1 MGRYEL
7 DDSGGPAKIHW
18 ALPRHLSAVS
28 QTVTARSRAGTTS
41 VLAPGAP
48 ESETLGPRGIRLA
61 TNSRQLP
68 TVFAVLAFVVGTF
81 LVFAQ
86 PPGQGLDETVH
97 FDRVWTLSQGDVVVA
112 VHRGEPGG
120 AIPQCVSQYLSRFS
134 SEASRKSPFAFS
146 GYWRQPTDC
155 SRAPFTSVGTASA
168 NSPISYAFSLVAV
181 VVLRSV
187 GASLPV
193 VFFGGRLA
201 TLLGFIAIF
210 YLAMRLTPV
219 GKQVLFVLGLLP
231 TTLLLASS
239 FSADPMTISLAALS
253 VALTLRCRLSPEASW
268 TTALGLLATLV
279 ALCLTKPT
287 LFIFAPLIL
296 MVPSTILDRFPRP
309 RLLRWTGFGLVLG
322 CAGLWYLV
330 VRHDVG
336 APFPLYGLNAPVQ
349 SRSIVDHPV
358 GYLKVLART
367 FFEGT
372 GENRWIPGFFFSIG
386 YYRTDNVYAP
396 VGIVIVGTLVLA
408 YAFQLQWGAKRI
420 VEQGTRL
427 LALLPIALIAIGV
440 LIIETSLYVYGTPL
454 GLPYTQAEGRY
465 FIPLTMLGLVTA
477 GILREPRLRPR
488 STRWILLGVLI
499 MLVWLILKVF
509 VHDYSL

>member
-1 MGRYEL
+1 
-7 DDSGGPAKIHW
+7 
-18 ALPRHLSAVS
+18 
-28 QTVTARSRAGTTS
+28 
-41 VLAPGAP
+41 
-48 ESETLGPRGIRLA
+48 
-61 TNSRQLP
+61 
-68 TVFAVLAFVVGTF
+68 VLAFVVGTF

-120 AIPQCVSQYLSRFS
+120 HVPTCVSDYLSRFS
-134 SEASRKSPFAFS
+134 SEASRKAPFAFS
-146 GYWRQPTDC
+146 QYWQQPADC
-155 SRAPFTSVGTASA
+155 SRAPFTTVGTAAA

-181 VVLRSV
+181 VVLRGV
-187 GASLPV
+187 GASVPV

-201 TLLGFIAIF
+201 SLLGFIAIF

-219 GKQVLFVLGLLP
+219 GKQVFFVLGLLP

-253 VALTLRCRLSPEASW
+253 VALTLRCRLSPRAGW

-296 MVPSTILDRFPRP
+296 LVPSTVLDRFHRP
-309 RLLRWTGFGLVLG
+309 ALVRWIAFGIVIG

-349 SRSIVDHPV
+349 SRSVIHHPL

-396 VGIVIVGTLVLA
+396 VGIVVVGTLVFA
-408 YAFQLQWGAKRI
+408 YAYQLQWGAKRL
-420 VEQGTRL
+420 VERGTRL
-427 LALLPIALIAIGV
+427 LALLPIALIAVGV
-440 LIIETSLYVYGTPL
+440 LIVETSLYIYGTPV

-465 FIPLTMLGLVTA
+465 FIPLSMLGLVTV
-477 GILREPRLRPR
+477 GLLRKPRLTPR
-488 STRWILLGVLI
+488 STRWIFLGVVI